1 MFSSDCESP
10 YKSKSSL
17 ALLGLETKLSE
28 MDLYYSQEQHD
39 GLKSNGCAKGKMK

>member
-17 ALLGLETKLSE
+17 TSLGIETKLSE
-28 MDLYYSQEQHD
+28 MDLHYSQEQHD
-39 GLKSNGCAKGKMK
+39 GLKSDGTAKGKMK